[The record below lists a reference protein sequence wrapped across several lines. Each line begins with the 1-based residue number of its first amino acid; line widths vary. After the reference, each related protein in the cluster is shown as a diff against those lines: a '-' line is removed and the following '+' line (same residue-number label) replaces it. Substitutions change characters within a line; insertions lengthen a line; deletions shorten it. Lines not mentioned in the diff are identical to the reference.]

1 MVQGDRRSWGRSAI
15 LAGSLWAASVA
26 AELIFR
32 PQRPDGSVE
41 NMAVFAV
48 SLAAAVVGSLFLVHA
63 FHGLRKLVTASG
75 TRSLISR
82 VGAWCAVLGA
92 ALLVLFTLLG
102 LASGLVTGKVWEP
115 SFLVFALAMLLLLLG
130 QVTVGITSRRPA
142 RPRPAAHG
150 RRSMRTGGRRRAGRS
165 LARHRLVLAVRVLD
179 RCGAAAP
186 TDPHRGAGQGRA
198 RPTYWVRARRAS
210 WRARRSGSGVR
221 YRRVTARTTSTAVAK
236 SMRQPGCT
244 ASGRT
249 PD

>member
-26 AELIFR
+26 VELIFR
-32 PQRPDGSVE
+32 PQRSDGSVE
-41 NMAVFAV
+41 NIAVFAV

-130 QVTVGITSRRPA
+130 QVTVGITSRGVPGLGPLLMVAGACVLVAVVVPVDPWHDIGLFSLFACWIGVGLLLQRTPTGALVSAELGRPTGYA
-142 RPRPAAHG
+142 PGVPAGVPAG
-150 RRSMRTGGRRRAGRS
+150 AAQVSDTGG
-165 LARHRLVLAVRVLD
+165 
-179 RCGAAAP
+179 
-186 TDPHRGAGQGRA
+186 
-198 RPTYWVRARRAS
+198 
-210 WRARRSGSGVR
+210 
-221 YRRVTARTTSTAVAK
+221 
-236 SMRQPGCT
+236 
-244 ASGRT
+244 
-249 PD
+249 